1 MNICLILVTTFGPT
15 YLFIYYKDYLL
26 KSDRNLENNEWMFR
40 LRRVKTYEGE
50 KGVLGSF
57 EEGFKGH

>member
-1 MNICLILVTTFGPT
+1 MTFGPT

-26 KSDRNLENNEWMFR
+26 KNDRNLENNEWMFR
-40 LRRVKTYEGE
+40 LRRVKMYEGQE

-57 EEGFKGH
+57 EEGFKRH